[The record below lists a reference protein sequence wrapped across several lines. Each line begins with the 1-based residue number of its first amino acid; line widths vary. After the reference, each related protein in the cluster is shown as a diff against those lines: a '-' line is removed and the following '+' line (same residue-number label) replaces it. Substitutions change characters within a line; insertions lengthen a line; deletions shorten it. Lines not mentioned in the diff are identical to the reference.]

1 MAEESAAVIYGAPLL
16 GVLLLSVGIAGGVMG
31 GYSVVQQE
39 LDLCG
44 EPTIRVESAGASA
57 PYAGPGPPDVR
68 RIPVSELSPSER
80 EAFYTALEAPSRE
93 AEVAGGAVP
102 HLDAFRTGAL
112 VTYGGGERYVTLLST
127 NDCVD
132 ASPLLFPIGV
142 VFMVVGIGGV
152 LTPPILR
159 HLKAFES
166 SGGDRAR

>member
-1 MAEESAAVIYGAPLL
+1 MAEESAAVIYGAPLI

-44 EPTIRVESAGASA
+44 EPTIRVASAEASA
-57 PYAGPGPPDVR
+57 PYAAPGPPDFR
-68 RIPVSELSPSER
+68 RIPVSELSPGER
-80 EAFYTALEAPSRE
+80 EAFHTALEAPSRE
-93 AEVAGGAVP
+93 AEVAGAVP

-112 VTYGGGERYVTLLST
+112 VIYGGGERYVTLLST

-132 ASPLLFPIGV
+132 ASPLLFPIGI
-142 VFMVVGIGGV
+142 VFMLVGIGGV

-159 HLKAFES
+159 HLKAFETVD
-166 SGGDRAR
+166 GDRAR